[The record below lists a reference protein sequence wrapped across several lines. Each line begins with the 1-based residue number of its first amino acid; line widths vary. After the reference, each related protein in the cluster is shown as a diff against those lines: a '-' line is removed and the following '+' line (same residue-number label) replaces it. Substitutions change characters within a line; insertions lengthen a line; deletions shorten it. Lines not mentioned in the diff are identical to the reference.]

1 MLTNKEIIVSAEEPT
16 INRRKIWFQHS
27 KNMYDEQDIKSGLW
41 SGGATI
47 VANSNGYYIVL
58 EIIGG
63 RTYTISRKNTS
74 SGNSALSLGALTT
87 ADYPVSGVDVVD
99 VWKSGQ
105 NGNLLTIETS
115 KNAKYLFIGVA
126 AGPSNIVTESVKK
139 LAVEEL
145 QIEDNTSK
153 SSYEKHVED
162 KIFIKNVNGNYDEV
176 NRLERFSLEGY
187 QTSLV
192 KTVNRSTVYK
202 EGKRVTISAYLTM
215 NEITSTS
222 TVNIFKALPERFRPE
237 EELIPFTVGKSDVTS
252 SAFTFGALRK
262 DGTIDLAQNPKMVSG
277 TNIIFNFSYFV

>member
-1 MLTNKEIIVSAEEPT
+1 MLTNKEIIVSAEAPT

-41 SGGATI
+41 SGGET
-47 VANSNGYYIVL
+47 VTTNVNGYYIIL

-63 RTYTISRKNTS
+63 RTYTISRKNTTS
-74 SGNSALSLGALTT
+74 TTGLSLGALTT
-87 ADYPVSGVDVVD
+87 EDYPTSGVNVVD
-99 VWKSGQ
+99 SWKSGQ

-162 KIFIKNVNGNYDEV
+162 KIFIKNANGNYDEV

-202 EGKRVTISAYLTM
+202 EGKRVTIFAYLTM

-222 TVNIFKALPERFRPE
+222 TVNIFKALPERFRPQ
-237 EELIPFTVGKSDVTS
+237 EELVSFPIGKSDPT
-252 SAFTFGALRK
+252 ATFTFGALRNN
-262 DGTIDLAQNPKMVSG
+262 GTIDLAQYPKMPSG
-277 TNIIFNFSYFV
+277 TNIVFNFSYFV